1 MDSPQQSQPAFTS
14 LPALPNELLF
24 MIADYLGDDYTTFAS
39 LARTCRAL
47 NPVATYLLYTLD
59 AKSTNPTVLA
69 WGALTGNLECM
80 ELAIQHG
87 APVNQVSQFSFRP
100 GQHRTL
106 IERELNSFSYGL
118 RQTDPSSFL
127 RHVEFSENQEKILWG
142 TALHFAALSNQLA
155 AAELLIEAG
164 AGFYERSFG
173 LCSMSGYGEACSHS
187 LESCPAEFFP
197 MHTAVCYGHRDMIKL
212 FLCHHASLF
221 YITDK
226 MEDDAGGSD
235 AELSQ
240 QDPAEDGM
248 PQADWHEI
256 PQDVLN
262 EWFQEVEG
270 EEPPE
275 DPEWQSEDED
285 PGTPQVTALHIAAS
299 LGRTDLV
306 EFLAGESGI
315 SVNATDCDGRCPL
328 HYAAHAVLKHPRAV
342 IRKLVHMGAR
352 LDAQNDIDYD
362 LIVRSVA
369 EGRCAVAV
377 DLLHLRAYE
386 NFNTEKLAYLLHAAL
401 TPAALHGP
409 GFENISVANLA
420 GTSHSR
426 QSLSLDRSYRASPSS
441 GLFKNESD
449 MDLPSRQELV
459 RVLVKHYGVDVNSFL
474 PSIQET
480 PVTLLA
486 LCNAS
491 SSDMLRSL
499 IDVGADITKTNGN
512 GETAIHCAMRL
523 YASNWDLLDETAVYG
538 LDPLG
543 EFERFGV
550 DESPDGML
558 CSLLAAWPA
567 DKFNAVNKD
576 GINVLRCIFD
586 SVSWENRR
594 YIDLATFV
602 NQPANYGGLV
612 PGGMPLSVGTNEKI
626 MRLKFVEAL
635 FNGPQ
640 PRASGLAPDI
650 HWGSEWNTEKGE
662 IRKVV
667 IAKLTE
673 LRRKFKMAA
682 KETRVM
688 GDFHTFANFSG
699 KKSGNLPVW

>member
-1 MDSPQQSQPAFTS
+1 MDSPQQSQPAFIS
-14 LPALPNELLF
+14 LLALPNELLF

-87 APVNQVSQFSFRP
+87 AP
-100 GQHRTL
+100 
-106 IERELNSFSYGL
+106 RELNSFSYGL
-118 RQTDPSSFL
+118 RQTGPSSFL

-142 TALHFAALSNQLA
+142 TALHFAALSNQVA

-173 LCSMSGYGEACSHS
+173 LCSMSGYGEACSYS

-212 FLCHHASLF
+212 FLRHHASLF

-235 AELSQ
+235 VELSQ

-256 PQDVLN
+256 SQDVLN

-270 EEPPE
+270 EEAPE

-342 IRKLVHMGAR
+342 IRKLVQMGAR
-352 LDAQNDIDYD
+352 LDAQDDIDYD
-362 LIVRSVA
+362 LI
-369 EGRCAVAV
+369 
-377 DLLHLRAYE
+377 

-409 GFENISVANLA
+409 GFENVSVANLA

-486 LCNAS
+486 LRNAS

-612 PGGMPLSVGTNEKI
+612 PGGMPLSVGINEKI
-626 MRLKFVEAL
+626 MRLNVVDRRGK
-635 FNGPQ
+635 
-640 PRASGLAPDI
+640 
-650 HWGSEWNTEKGE
+650 
-662 IRKVV
+662 IRKDV
-667 IAKLTE
+667 E
-673 LRRKFKMAA
+673 
-682 KETRVM
+682 
-688 GDFHTFANFSG
+688 G
-699 KKSGNLPVW
+699 